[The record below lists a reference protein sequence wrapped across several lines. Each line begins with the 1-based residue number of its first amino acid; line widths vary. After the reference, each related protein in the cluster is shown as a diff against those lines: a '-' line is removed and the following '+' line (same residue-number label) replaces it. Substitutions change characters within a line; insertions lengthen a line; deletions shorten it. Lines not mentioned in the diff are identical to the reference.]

1 MFHSVPRRPICE
13 ISVNTMRIQS
23 SSSFRRTV
31 AEGRGKLENLPW
43 LGRSMGLLLSWLQ
56 RAGAGAGEA
65 AGSGQKRKGLLSIFA
80 DHCSFVTGQRLR
92 RACQIGELYS
102 NLYSERTRWTLVG
115 NIWRRFQSKHAPNG
129 KLFAALA
136 GIFMWDNERIKDE
149 EILRCGLELQALE
162 AVKCLNTA
170 SGTVAGQ
177 LEPDWE
183 AVMEK
188 KGFRVW
194 KRPISNSHLYEYRV
208 LGTYT
213 DVTPRQFF
221 NVQLD
226 TEYRKKWDSLVIKLE
241 VVDRDVNTGSEV
253 VHWATHF
260 PYPMYSRDYVYVRRY
275 DVDVENNLMVL
286 VSRAVQHPRVPE
298 TQDFVR
304 VHSYQSKMVIRPHKS
319 FDENGFDYLLTYS
332 DDPQTVFPRYC
343 VSWMVSSG
351 MPDFL
356 EKLHTAALRAKN
368 LEVGIHDYAG
378 VIKSSDTNRQP
389 SQERLSGEKSHT
401 GGPGQIYA

>member
-13 ISVNTMRIQS
+13 IGVNTMRLQNS
-23 SSSFRRTV
+23 RSFRRTV
-31 AEGRGKLENLPW
+31 EEGRGKLERVPW

-56 RAGAGAGEA
+56 KAGESEA
-65 AGSGQKRKGLLSIFA
+65 AGSAQKKKGLLSIFA

-102 NLYSERTRWTLVG
+102 NLYSERTRWNLVG
-115 NIWRRFQSKHAPNG
+115 NIWRRFQSKHAPTG
-129 KLFAALA
+129 KLVAALA
-136 GIFMWDNERIKDE
+136 GVFMWENEKIQDE
-149 EILRCGLELQALE
+149 EIHRCGLELQALE
-162 AVKCLNTA
+162 AVKRLSTSIGAVA
-170 SGTVAGQ
+170 SQ
-177 LEPDWE
+177 QDPCWE

-188 KGFRVW
+188 KDFKVW
-194 KRPISNSHLYEYRV
+194 RRPIPNSHLYEYRV
-208 LGTYT
+208 LGSYN

-241 VVDRDVNTGSEV
+241 VVDRDVSTGSEI

-275 DVDVENNLMVL
+275 DVDVENNLMIL

-298 TQDFVR
+298 TQEFVR

-389 SQERLSGEKSHT
+389 SQERLSGENTHT